1 MSIRVRFT
9 LLYSAILASMLLI
22 FGLTLLSIQSRSTY
36 TSLQEELIGA
46 SHGVSKLLL
55 GITDRDN
62 IPAPER
68 PEPKPF
74 TELFDQD
81 QLRELPEREIIRL
94 LDAQGNLIASPFGDQ
109 TEQLPFENS
118 ILPNLAA
125 GEDQWSVIVL
135 EDEEFLL
142 LNRPVFSRD
151 SQNQELIGVAQVAR
165 SLSERAN
172 SLDSLKL
179 IFFIASLITVLI
191 ASAFGWWL
199 SSFLLLSIQKI
210 TQTAASIREENDLS
224 RRVEYNGPADEVGA
238 LADTFNQMLESVE
251 GAYRQ
256 VAQSLH
262 AQREFVADVSHEL
275 RTPLTTIR
283 GNLNLLSR
291 PEGLNEQEK
300 AEILQDASDET
311 QRMMRLVQALLELA
325 RADTDR
331 KMNFQNFEVSSV
343 IEDVIRMAKAISPD
357 RQINFARGNQPT
369 WIFADRDA
377 YKQILLIGLDNAL
390 NSTLDPVEIGMSV
403 FEDWV
408 ETTIKDYGD
417 GMTKLELERA
427 AQRFYRGQPHLTEG
441 FGLGLPIAFAI
452 TEKMHGELNISSE
465 KGKGTTFN
473 IRLSRKES
481 LQKTESKNLTLE

>member
-9 LLYSAILASMLLI
+9 LLYSAILASVLLI
-22 FGLTLLSIQSRSTY
+22 FGFFLLSIQSRSTY

-55 GITDRDN
+55 GITNRDN

-74 TELFDQD
+74 TELFDQN

-94 LDAQGNLIASPFGDQ
+94 LDADGNLIASPFGDQ
-109 TEQLPFENS
+109 AEQLPFENS
-118 ILPNLAA
+118 TLSNLAA

-135 EDEEFLL
+135 EEEEFLL

-151 SQNQELIGVAQVAR
+151 ANQELIGVAQVAR

-191 ASAFGWWL
+191 ASAIGWWL
-199 SSFLLLSIQKI
+199 SSFLLLPIQKI

-224 RRVEYNGPADEVGA
+224 RRVEYDGPADEVGA

-291 PEGLNEQEK
+291 PEGLNQQEK

-331 KMNFQNFEVSSV
+331 KMNLQNFEVSSV

-357 RQINFARGNQPT
+357 RQINFTRGNQPT

-390 NSTLDPVEIGMSV
+390 KYTLDPVEIGMSV

-441 FGLGLPIAFAI
+441 FGLGLPIAFAL

-481 LQKTESKNLTLE
+481 LRNTELENLTLE